1 MRDRR
6 LVLQMAMR
14 LVWMMEYTMV
24 DQLAGHS
31 AVPTAR
37 MRAQHSE
44 TTWAQRSG
52 GRWESHSVL
61 HWEHSTVD
69 QWGKSWA
76 CHSETHSAH
85 HWDVQM
91 AYH

>member
-6 LVLQMAMR
+6 LVLQMAMH

-24 DQLAGHS
+24 DQMAG
-31 AVPTAR
+31 PTAR

-61 HWEHSTVD
+61 HLEHSTVD

-76 CHSETHSAH
+76 RHSETHSAH